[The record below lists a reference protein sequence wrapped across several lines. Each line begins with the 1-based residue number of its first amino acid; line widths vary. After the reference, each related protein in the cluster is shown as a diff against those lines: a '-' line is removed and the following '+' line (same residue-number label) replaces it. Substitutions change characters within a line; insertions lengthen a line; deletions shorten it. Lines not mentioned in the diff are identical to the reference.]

1 MIYLNKLKFPT
12 IFTTAALSLSI
23 WGISSN
29 FAHANEGNSIPRVTH
44 EKQGHLDITTYYYD
58 EPVNYD
64 FQTYM
69 LPNYTPYY
77 IPDDFKEYALSTQT
91 LYKQKA
97 WGSEIRNDSP
107 LADSVTRSV
116 ARTKFANGKI
126 GASAETAVN
135 WKLIQGKVGIN
146 GEAAWGS
153 STTITVSYNI
163 QLPAKHKTYVEI
175 GTRAVK
181 STGSIVEYRSGVEVK
196 RTAVNVD
203 YSYDEYMDKKSTPL

>member
-1 MIYLNKLKFPT
+1 MIYLNKLKFST

-29 FAHANEGNSIPRVTH
+29 FVQANEGDSIPRVTH

-64 FQTYM
+64 FQTYT

-107 LADSVTRSV
+107 LADSVVRSV
-116 ARTKFANGKI
+116 ARMKFANGRVGTSAESEINWRIIKGKI
-126 GASAETAVN
+126 GINAEV
-135 WKLIQGKVGIN
+135 
-146 GEAAWGS
+146 AWGS
-153 STTITVSYNI
+153 STTETVTYTIN
-163 QLPAKHKTYVEI
+163 LPAKHKTYVEI
-175 GTRAVK
+175 GSRAVK
-181 STGSIVEYRSGVEVK
+181 STGAIVEYRSGVEVK
-196 RTAVNVD
+196 RTPVNVD
-203 YSYDEYMDKKSTPL
+203 YSYDEYVDKKSTPL